1 MSNIETGLNGQG
13 GVMETSRPET
23 TTGAA
28 KVRTARDDILPLVLI
43 VAVIG
48 AFIFVMQDDLFVLSI
63 LILTLM
69 FAGLATSWNI
79 IGGLGGQFS
88 IAHSVFF
95 AVGAYTAGNFFLHWN
110 ISPWFSLLP
119 AAGLAAGIAMMVS
132 WPVFRLRGPFF
143 AIATM
148 ALTEVAIAIAHYS
161 EAVTGGASGLTIPY
175 RSGLSSMI
183 FREKWAFAV
192 LFLGYLTVTLVG
204 MILITRS
211 RLGYYLQAVRDNESS
226 AMASGINVL
235 QAKLVG
241 MGLSAA
247 LTAMG
252 GVLFMMYVRV
262 VDPDSLLSLFDIGV
276 KIVLIALI
284 GGIGTI
290 WGPMFGAILII
301 PLDFWLRATIG
312 SSVPGGSQIAL
323 GLILVLTALFL
334 KSGVFGGLKQLW
346 SAARR
351 RKT

>member
-13 GVMETSRPET
+13 GVMGTSRPEAAT
-23 TTGAA
+23 ATA

-43 VAVIG
+43 VVAIG
-48 AFIFVMQDDLFVLSI
+48 AFIFIMQDDLFVLSI

-110 ISPWFSLLP
+110 ISPWVSLLP

-161 EAVTGGASGLTIPY
+161 DPVTGGASGLTIPY
-175 RSGLSSMI
+175 RSGLASMI

-334 KSGVFGGLKQLW
+334 KTGVFGGLRQLW
-346 SAARR
+346 ATARR